1 MTAAIDRMGR
11 WGILFKII
19 YPYFLISHNETEIQG
34 NGVYLTKAKGLMKD
48 KQS

>member
-19 YPYFLISHNETEIQG
+19 YPYFLITRNETEVQG
-34 NGVYLTKAKGLMKD
+34 NRIYLTKAKGLMKD
-48 KQS
+48 K